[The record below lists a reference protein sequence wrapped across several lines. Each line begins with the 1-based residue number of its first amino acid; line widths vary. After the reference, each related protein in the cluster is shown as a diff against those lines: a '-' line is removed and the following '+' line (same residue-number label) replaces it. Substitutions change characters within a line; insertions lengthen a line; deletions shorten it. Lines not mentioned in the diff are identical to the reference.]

1 MLKQT
6 FVLAAL
12 SVTLFAAETSAP
24 DSPAGPVQV
33 LVLECE
39 RDLVAAKQ
47 IMPSLDHLPPNARKF
62 LKLEFTQP
70 TRRAVYLD
78 LYLPAA
84 ASAPLPLIVWI
95 HGGAWH
101 SIPTARN
108 DFTPGR
114 MVKRG
119 YALASIDYRDSKTA
133 KFPAQI
139 QDCKAAARWLRAHAK
154 DFGLAPQR
162 FGAWGISA
170 GGYLAAL
177 LGTSGG
183 EPEIEGDGGNTGFS
197 SRVQAVCDFFGPT
210 DFFQMDAPEAAKNT
224 EH

>member
-1 MLKQT
+1 MLKQI

-24 DSPAGPVQV
+24 DSSARPAQF
-33 LVLECE
+33 LVLECQ

-47 IMPSLDHLPPNARKF
+47 MVPSLDHLPPNARKF
-62 LKLEFTQP
+62 LKLEFTQS
-70 TRRAVYLD
+70 AEGALYLD

-84 ASAPLPLIVWI
+84 VSAPLPLIVWI

-101 SIPTARN
+101 SSPTARN

-133 KFPAQI
+133 KFPTQI
-139 QDCKAAARWLRAHAK
+139 QDCKAAVRWLRAHAK

-170 GGYLAAL
+170 GGHLAAL
-177 LGTSGG
+177 LGTSG
-183 EPEIEGDGGNTGFS
+183 
-197 SRVQAVCDFFGPT
+197 V
-210 DFFQMDAPEAAKNT
+210 EA
-224 EH
+224 